1 MGGYMITRVLIKEL
15 VSFDKIALEF
25 SAGLNVIT
33 GPSGAGKSVFINALL
48 ANFGLATQEAKLCE
62 VELIKPTN
70 LSSELFDLDEESLII
85 KAIKKDRV
93 RFFLNE
99 QNISKKALKELFGGY
114 VSYISVR
121 DKKGFENETLLTLI
135 DSFLE
140 RKESSYKEK
149 LEHFQQQYK
158 KYVKDANTLA
168 QMKQNAKEA
177 NERLEFLRFEIAKI
191 ESINP
196 KEGEYEEL
204 LEIKKRLS
212 KLDKMSEILSEI
224 EPIFEYEDKIAELF
238 TMLNKESSYLS
249 DALNQLRS
257 DLEDID
263 TLKEE
268 LSEIDIEE
276 VLNRLEELNTL
287 IKRFGSI
294 SEANEYL
301 EAKRKELESFEH
313 IEESTKELEERLQN
327 TLAQLQKEAKEL
339 STLRKRAAK
348 TIENELQGYLEALK
362 LPKISFIFEAQELNA
377 LGIDRLNLSLE
388 GSKIETLSGGEF
400 NRVRLA
406 LLSVAAQNR
415 AGVII
420 LDEID
425 ANVSGDE
432 SIAIANM
439 ISNLAKHYQ
448 VFAISHQA
456 HLSAKANAHILI
468 SKQDKKSSATILDK
482 EQRVAEI
489 ARIVGGE
496 EYNEESLN
504 FAKTLFKK

>member
-1 MGGYMITRVLIKEL
+1 
-15 VSFDKIALEF
+15 
-25 SAGLNVIT
+25 
-33 GPSGAGKSVFINALL
+33 
-48 ANFGLATQEAKLCE
+48 
-62 VELIKPTN
+62 
-70 LSSELFDLDEESLII
+70 
-85 KAIKKDRV
+85 
-93 RFFLNE
+93 
-99 QNISKKALKELFGGY
+99 
-114 VSYISVR
+114 
-121 DKKGFENETLLTLI
+121 
-135 DSFLE
+135 
-140 RKESSYKEK
+140 
-149 LEHFQQQYK
+149 
-158 KYVKDANTLA
+158 
-168 QMKQNAKEA
+168 
-177 NERLEFLRFEIAKI
+177 
-191 ESINP
+191 
-196 KEGEYEEL
+196 
-204 LEIKKRLS
+204 
-212 KLDKMSEILSEI
+212 MSEILSEI

>member
-1 MGGYMITRVLIKEL
+1 MIQRALIKEL
-15 VSFDKIALEF
+15 LSFDKIDIEF
-25 SAGLNVIT
+25 ANGLNVIT

-48 ANFGLATQEAKLCE
+48 ANFGLSSQEAKLCE
-62 VELIKPTN
+62 IELEKPKGLN
-70 LSSELFDLDEESLII
+70 SDKFDLDEEILVI

-99 QNISKKALKELFGGY
+99 QNISKKALKELFSNY
-114 VSYISVR
+114 ISYISVR
-121 DKKGFENETLLTLI
+121 DKKGFENEALLELI
-135 DSFLE
+135 DSFIS
-140 RKESSYKEK
+140 KKDSSYKKRISNFKQEYK
-149 LEHFQQQYK
+149 EYGKKSLELNELNK
-158 KYVKDANTLA
+158 R
-168 QMKQNAKEA
+168 AKES
-177 NERLEFLRFEIAKI
+177 NERLEFLKFEIDKI

-204 LEIKKRLS
+204 LEIKKQLS
-212 KLDKMSEILSEI
+212 KLDKISEVLADI

-238 TMLNKESSYLS
+238 SMLNKDSSYLN

-263 TLKEE
+263 SLKEE

-276 VLNRLEELNTL
+276 VLNRLEELNSL

-294 SEANEYL
+294 SEAKEYL
-301 EAKRKELESFEH
+301 EEKKKELESFEK
-313 IEESTKELEERLQN
+313 IEENTKELEEELKN
-327 TLAQLQKEAKEL
+327 LLKKLKKEAKEISL
-339 STLRKRAAK
+339 LRKEAAK
-348 TIENELQGYLEALK
+348 EIEKELKGYLEALK
-362 LPKISFIFEAQELNA
+362 LPKINFIFEVEELGS
-377 LGIDRLNLSLE
+377 LGVDRLNLSLE

-406 LLSVAAQNR
+406 LLSVAAQNK

-439 ISNLAKHYQ
+439 ISNLAKNYQ

-456 HLSAKANAHILI
+456 HLSAKANKHILV
-468 SKQDKKSSATILDK
+468 SKKDKKSIAKVLDK

-489 ARIVGGE
+489 ARIIGGE
-496 EYNEESLN
+496 EYNQESLN
-504 FAKTLFKK
+504 FAKKLFEK